1 MEPISCAG
9 VAVDRLWPFA
19 TILCSDGAVNLWD
32 VNMSSSAP
40 TGTPESKMESDGWR
54 HLKTFRTRR
63 TAICAVKFTHRNLL
77 LTAGG
82 TVSNV

>member
-1 MEPISCAG
+1 M
-9 VAVDRLWPFA
+9 
-19 TILCSDGAVNLWD
+19 TLWD

-40 TGTPESKMESDGWR
+40 AGTPEPEVESGGWR

-63 TAICAVKFTHRNLL
+63 TSICAVKFTHRNLL

-82 TVSNV
+82 TVPGD